1 VVDSPACSLSP
12 AVAAITGAGAVTSTL
27 TLATTAPTSALN
39 RPLQWIVAPA
49 SGVAFACMC
58 FLGLPGK
65 RARRGWFVVLLLAAV
80 SISMSGCASGLSGS
94 SGASG
99 GTTVGS
105 YTVTVS
111 GVSGAIAQSTSLSLT
126 VTN

>member
-1 VVDSPACSLSP
+1 VVDSPVCSLSP

-39 RPLQWIVAPA
+39 RPFQWIVAPA

-58 FLGLPGK
+58 FLGMPGK

-80 SISMSGCASGLSGS
+80 SISISGCASGPSGS
-94 SGASG
+94 SGGSG